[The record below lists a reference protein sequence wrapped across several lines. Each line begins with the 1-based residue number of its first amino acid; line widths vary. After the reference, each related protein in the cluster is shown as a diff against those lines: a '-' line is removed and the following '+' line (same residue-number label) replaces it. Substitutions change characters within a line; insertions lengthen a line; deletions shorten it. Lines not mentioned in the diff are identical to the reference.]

1 MLVIIHLPTDSP
13 LVSKPALPLA
23 RSAFPRPPRHSYIK
37 PDKVTWGRQHFK
49 YMSKTRETDE
59 TPGINEVMEQEQEEN
74 HIWACHTQGKARSME
89 AHGEQNT
96 QTVHIPDNNII

>member
-1 MLVIIHLPTDSP
+1 M
-13 LVSKPALPLA
+13 
-23 RSAFPRPPRHSYIK
+23 
-37 PDKVTWGRQHFK
+37 
-49 YMSKTRETDE
+49 E

-74 HIWACHTQGKARSME
+74 QIWACHTQGKARSME